1 MTREIT
7 NAFLNHTITE
17 ELNTDCIYKQ
27 CILINSNF
35 ISAERK
41 DRDSSR
47 HGTDHD
53 TEQLS
58 TRDSSRHGTAHDTGQ
73 LTTRDSSRHGT
84 AHDTGQF
91 TTRDSSRHAARD
103 TSSRHGTGGDTGQV
117 ATRDRSRHAK
127 KKKREKKR
135 HILPPLGLS
144 LSIRQFY
151 FTRITLGIICALA
164 GTRASWCAAILTR
177 FLPLPLVPRVS

>member
-7 NAFLNHTITE
+7 NAVLNHTITE

-73 LTTRDSSRHGT
+73 LTSRDSSRHGT
-84 AHDTGQF
+84 AHDTQHG
-91 TTRDSSRHAARD
+91 TRARD
-103 TSSRHGTGGDTGQV
+103 MGQV
-117 ATRDRSRHAK
+117 ATRDRWRHGIGHDTLK
-127 KKKREKKR
+127 KKKREKKAYSPASRPLTFHSSVLFYPDYPR
-135 HILPPLGLS
+135 HHLCLGRNTCVLMCSYPDPLFATPSGS
-144 LSIRQFY
+144 ES
-151 FTRITLGIICALA
+151 
-164 GTRASWCAAILTR
+164 
-177 FLPLPLVPRVS
+177 

>member
-73 LTTRDSSRHGT
+73 LTSRDSSRHGT
-84 AHDTGQF
+84 AHDTGQP
-91 TTRDSSRHAARD
+91 TTRDSSRHGAAHDTQHGTRARD
-103 TSSRHGTGGDTGQV
+103 MGQV
-117 ATRDRSRHAK
+117 ATRDRWRHGIGHDTL

-164 GTRASWCAAILTR
+164 GTRAS
-177 FLPLPLVPRVS
+177 